1 MEIRTGDKVY
11 TSDGRSGKV
20 TSVCHCSECEKRGF
34 FEPTVTMRDGTQ
46 EYITFEQ
53 MQAGFPDYYLIGRNM
68 IGNKVSVEEMER
80 RIEEQREVVRKE
92 GESLD
97 ALRKQLW
104 TLNEQMVPDWRER
117 AKARKKKKE
126 EKESSEQID

>member
-20 TSVCHCSECEKRGF
+20 TSICHCSECEKRGF

-46 EYITFEQ
+46 EYITLEQ

-68 IGNKVSVEEMER
+68 IGNKISEEEMER
-80 RIEEQREVVRKE
+80 RIEVQKQLIRTEQTK
-92 GESLD
+92 LD
-97 ALRKQLW
+97 EMRKQLW
-104 TLNEQMVPDWRER
+104 TIKEQMVPDWKER
-117 AKARKKKKE
+117 MEKRKEKKKGD
-126 EKESSEQID
+126 Q